1 MTCPSPGFV
10 SFDEV
15 EKYMASPNHELFG
28 LYDQQQCWSG
38 RQALLYLN
46 AVYVRM
52 SLIAGLPVG

>member
-1 MTCPSPGFV
+1 MTCPAPGLA
-10 SFDEV
+10 SFDEA
-15 EKYMASPNHELFG
+15 EKYMAFHNNELFG

-52 SLIAGLPVG
+52 SLIAGLRVG